1 MGASPKSLP
10 QRKPF
15 AQARGF
21 FVLGTKVSPSA
32 ARDDRLSRGAVVK
45 VQQQHV
51 SYETKHEPCRRFQYS
66 FEFRSHDESIS
77 LNPNLCQVANWGLFC
92 SRLMRG
98 RFQA

>member
-10 QRKPF
+10 QKKPF

-21 FVLGTKVSPSA
+21 FVIGTKVPAST
-32 ARDDRLSRGAVVK
+32 RDDRLSRGSVVK

-51 SYETKHEPCRRFQYS
+51 SYKTKHEPRRSFQYS

-77 LNPNLCQVANWGLFC
+77 LNPNLCQVADRGLIC